1 MAEQDNELAEFF
13 ALANVA
19 WFNKYYYI
27 DSQNILKD
35 K

>member
-13 ALANVA
+13 ALANNA
-19 WFNKYYYI
+19 WFNKYYII
-27 DSQNILKD
+27 DSNNILKE